1 MQQESVDSKKV
12 IRPDGSFME
21 WFLTPNVQFGL
32 LAILTVLGLFL
43 PFTMLLSILILPPLM
58 VAFTDRKF
66 RPPLRMPKDCEMFD
80 DTLTTETQAEW
91 HCCKVSD
98 EAAFCLIQRPYI
110 SKTLLTRRIS
120 PRGSP

>member
-12 IRPDGSFME
+12 LRPDGSFME

-58 VAFTDRKF
+58 VALRIVNSGHRCECRKTA
-66 RPPLRMPKDCEMFD
+66 KCS
-80 DTLTTETQAEW
+80 TT
-91 HCCKVSD
+91 
-98 EAAFCLIQRPYI
+98 P
-110 SKTLLTRRIS
+110 
-120 PRGSP
+120 